1 MIEVEDVVYDYPTKR
16 ALRGVRFKAERGQVL
31 ALVGPNGAGKTTL
44 LRCLA
49 ALDRP
54 FSGAVRIDGID
65 TQDDPRRVHEKVGY
79 LPDFYGL
86 YDELTVEQNLLYA
99 ANARRVTGAKA
110 REAMK
115 RTVERIGLAD
125 RVKSRASEL
134 SRGLRQR
141 LAIGQTIVHEPAALL
156 LDEPAAG
163 LDPEARRSLSALIT
177 SLAKGGMAIIVSSHI
192 LAELEDYS
200 TAMLVMRDGALIGD
214 GPVSAGGAVRVR
226 ITLARTDQRFP
237 ASIAAQA
244 GVKVENADASGGLI
258 TLDGGAE
265 GNATLL
271 RALVLDN
278 FHVATFA
285 EERVSL
291 EAAYMAAQSSG
302 VMASGVQA
310 GGRA

>member
-16 ALRGVRFKAERGQVL
+16 ALRGVRFTAERGQVL

-54 FSGAVRIDGID
+54 FSGTVRIDGID

-99 ANARRVTGAKA
+99 ANARRVTGARA
-110 REAMK
+110 RDAVA
-115 RTVERIGLAD
+115 RTAENVGLSD
-125 RVKSRASEL
+125 RLKSRASEL

-163 LDPEARRSLSALIT
+163 LDPEARRSLSELIT
-177 SLAKGGMAIIVSSHI
+177 SLAKGGMSIIVSSHI

-214 GPVSAGGAVRVR
+214 GPVSAGGGSRLR
-226 ITLARTDQRFP
+226 ITLARADQRLP
-237 ASIAAQA
+237 AMLAAQS
-244 GVKVENADASGGLI
+244 GVRVESADASVALI
-258 TLDGGAE
+258 SADGGAE
-265 GNATLL
+265 AHAALL
-271 RALVLDN
+271 RTLVVDN
-278 FHVATFA
+278 FAVASFA

-291 EAAYMAAQSSG
+291 EDAYMAAQNVGKPSG
-302 VMASGVQA
+302 S
-310 GGRA
+310 RT